1 MTGDKALLEAY
12 AEGKDLHTLTAQR
25 VLGLEKVT
33 KEQRTLAKALNFGL
47 LYGMGVRGLQQY
59 AQAQYGLTL
68 SEDEAGRY
76 RAGFFRAYPGLRRWH
91 QEVGRSKG
99 QEIETRTLA
108 GRRRPGV
115 VRFTEKLNIAVQGT
129 GVDGLKLGLALLW
142 ERRHECPGE
151 YPVLAVHDEIVVE
164 ADANQA

>member
-1 MTGDKALLEAY
+1 
-12 AEGKDLHTLTAQR
+12 
-25 VLGLEKVT
+25 
-33 KEQRTLAKALNFGL
+33 
-47 LYGMGVRGLQQY
+47 MGVRGLQQY

-68 SEDEAGRY
+68 SEEEAGRY

-115 VRFTEKLNIAVQGT
+115 VRFTEKLNIPVQGT
-129 GVDGLKLGLALLW
+129 GADGLKRGLALLW
-142 ERRHECPGE
+142 ERRTDCPGAF
-151 YPVLAVHDEIVVE
+151 PVLAVHDEVVVE
-164 ADANQA
+164 AAAHQAEAAVEWLKRAMLDGMQPLLDPVPCVVDVAVGRTWGGD